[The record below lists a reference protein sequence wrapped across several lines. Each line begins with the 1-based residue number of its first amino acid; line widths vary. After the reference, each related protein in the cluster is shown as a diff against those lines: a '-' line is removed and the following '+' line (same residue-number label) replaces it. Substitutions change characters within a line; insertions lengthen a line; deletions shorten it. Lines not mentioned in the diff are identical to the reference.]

1 MQKKKRRVFTPEM
14 KYKIVIEGL
23 QTNVRIS
30 ELCRHYGIYP
40 VDYYRWKKIAENAI
54 MNDFKKSKKKERKP
68 TAREQRLIEENER
81 LQRVIIQLTKE
92 HVELKK
98 KVYGSE

>member
-1 MQKKKRRVFTPEM
+1 MPRKKRRVFSPEL
-14 KYKIVIEGL
+14 KYKIVKEGL
-23 QTNVRIS
+23 QADVRIS
-30 ELCRHYGIYP
+30 ELCRHYEIYP
-40 VDYYRWKKIAENAI
+40 VDYYRWKRNAESAI
-54 MNDFKKSKKKERKP
+54 LNDFKKSKKKEKKLSP
-68 TAREQRLIEENER
+68 KEQRLQDEVER

>member
-1 MQKKKRRVFTPEM
+1 MQKKRRRVFSPEL
-14 KYKIVIEGL
+14 KYKIVTEGL

-54 MNDFKKSKKKERKP
+54 LNDFKKNKKKEKKL
-68 TAREQRLIEENER
+68 TLKEQQMQDEIER

>member
-1 MQKKKRRVFTPEM
+1 MPQKRRKVFAPEL
-14 KYKIVIEGL
+14 KYKIVTQGM
-23 QTNVRIS
+23 QTDVRIS

-40 VDYYRWKKIAENAI
+40 VDYYRWKRIAESAI
-54 MNDFKKSKKKERKP
+54 LNDFRKSKKKEKKLTP
-68 TAREQRLIEENER
+68 KEQQMQDEIER